1 MRGDQVSLN
10 EMAGSLAIAAEEHRD
25 TKVEDGGPLW
35 SLVAEDADFM
45 FASATGRVNIHPGGP
60 NEATRKAKC
69 LITCQIELEDFFGSA
84 LEPG

>member
-45 FASATGRVNIHPGGP
+45 FASATGRVNIHPGGR
-60 NEATRKAKC
+60 NRASAKVKR
-69 LITCQIELEDFFGSA
+69 LKTSRIKFRNF
-84 LEPG
+84 